1 MSAPAA
7 GRRSCRNPRANPDAG
22 KGCSMKTRSALIAL
36 LSMAVLGG
44 CASVP
49 SGPSLLALP
58 GTGRTFDEFRASDG
72 YCRHR
77 ASQLVSGQANDTVVR
92 SAVVGTAVGAL
103 AGAAIGGHQGAG
115 VGAGAGLI
123 VGSVAGAESGRSYG
137 YGAQRRYDD
146 AYVQCMYA
154 SGHKVPVSA
163 SMARS
168 MTQAPVDPA
177 LNSTIPPPPPYAL
190 PPPPP
195 PP

>member
-1 MSAPAA
+1 
-7 GRRSCRNPRANPDAG
+7 
-22 KGCSMKTRSALIAL
+22 MKTNAVLIVL

-49 SGPSLLALP
+49 SGPSMLALP
-58 GTGRTFDEFRASDG
+58 GSGRTFNEFRVSDG
-72 YCRHR
+72 QCRQY
-77 ASQLVSGQANDTVVR
+77 ALQLVTGNANDATVR
-92 SAVVGTAVGAL
+92 NAVVGTAVGAL

-123 VGSVAGAESGRSYG
+123 VGTATGAESDRSYG

-146 AYVQCMYA
+146 AYIQCMYA
-154 SGHKVPVSA
+154 SGHKVPVPA

-168 MTQAPVDPA
+168 MTQAPVEPA
-177 LNSTIPPPPPYAL
+177 SNSSIPPPPPYA

-195 PP
+195 PSP